1 MIVEKTGYG
10 AIFCDDYR
18 MMEGLDSVIRR
29 LITCCIIFICFYIQS
44 NFAQQAGFISIQC
57 CADATSTDTNTTI
70 TYVSDETWYPDKRTC
85 QDTIWT
91 GSKNQETNEARFFN
105 SQYDKSKWCYDLPT
119 NSGGV
124 YLIRG
129 IFPLSNLQ
137 ASPPDNFF
145 NVSIGATEIERV
157 SFVSKSNVEGVFRA
171 TNNYTNFCL
180 VKGKGEAYL
189 SKLELRPLH
198 PDYLTT
204 YPSSVLKLVDRVDAG
219 NKAAEIRYRSDPYDR
234 IWRQDSHPD
243 STASYLSLPT
253 ADNMDFTDANSIL
266 PPLRV
271 LQTALTHPEQ
281 LVFKYENLD
290 PGTYDYS
297 LYLHFLELDDSV
309 FRAGQRVFDVYINNE
324 KRQEVDIL
332 ASGKNY
338 STVVLNFAAN
348 GVLNLTLV
356 KASTSRFGPICNA
369 YEIFQSYP
377 RNEETGVDEV
387 NTITKVRYE
396 LLTHNQD
403 NEILRTWSG
412 DPCLPIQWHGLSC
425 EPNDGSFR
433 VTKMDLSLSR
443 LNGPLP
449 PSITELIYLKE
460 LNLSNNRF
468 TGTVPR
474 FPASSILTSLDVS
487 RNDLTGN
494 IASSV
499 SGMAYLKSL
508 YFGCNRDLDKKN
520 LPSSKMNITTDD
532 GICNDRVPSHSS
544 RKIVV
549 GIAVGGSLLVIIV
562 VGACS
567 VRMYGNKTGD
577 SQKFDLKGHPMSKNA
592 IYSVPSTEIV
602 AVKSISIQSFT
613 LEFVETAT
621 QKYKLLIGEGGFGP
635 VYRGTLPDGEE
646 VAVKVRSA
654 TSTQGTKEFDNEL
667 KFLSA
672 IRHEN
677 LVPLIGYC
685 CESDQQI
692 LVYPF
697 MSNGSLQDRLYGAA
711 AKRKIL
717 DWPTRLS
724 IALGAARGLTYLH
737 TFSERCVIH
746 RDVKSS
752 NILLDNSMC
761 AKVADFGF
769 SKYAP
774 QEGDSCTSLEV
785 RGTAGYLDP
794 EYYSTQH
801 LSAKSDVFSFGVVLL
816 EIVSGREPLN
826 VHRPRNEWSLV
837 EWAKIHI
844 RNSKVEEIVDPTI
857 KGGYHAEA
865 MWRVVE
871 VALACTETY
880 SAYRPC
886 MANIVRELE
895 DAFIIENN
903 ASEYMK
909 SIESFGGSNRYS
921 VERPIV
927 IPPTPIP
934 TEISSILLQPPP
946 PQPR

>member
-44 NFAQQAGFISIQC
+44 NFAQQGTFFLNFFFFGGMIFAAGFISIQC

-297 LYLHFLELDDSV
+297 LYLHFLELDDSI

-396 LLTHNQD
+396 LLTYNRD

-433 VTKMDLSLSR
+433 VTKM
-443 LNGPLP
+443 
-449 PSITELIYLKE
+449 
-460 LNLSNNRF
+460 NLSNNRF

-520 LPSSKMNITTDD
+520 LPSSKMNITTEFLRCIFKFSD

-717 DWPTRLS
+717 DWPTRIS

-794 EYYSTQH
+794 E
-801 LSAKSDVFSFGVVLL
+801 
-816 EIVSGREPLN
+816 
-826 VHRPRNEWSLV
+826 
-837 EWAKIHI
+837 
-844 RNSKVEEIVDPTI
+844 
-857 KGGYHAEA
+857 
-865 MWRVVE
+865 VVE

-946 PQPR
+946 PLPR